1 MRKFLLIFLPIVLLT
16 FACQE
21 DEMPAG
27 SGGGTPVNPVDP
39 DDLSDIEYDPQAV
52 SIPVPDYFPAME
64 DFIPAD
70 NPTTAAGVKLGKHLF
85 YDPILS
91 VDSTLSCSS
100 CHLPKGAFTDNVA
113 LSTGVRGEMTP
124 RSSMAL
130 INLAYV
136 TEGLFWDGRVQS
148 LEDQALLP
156 VEDLIELHEK
166 WPNVEA
172 KLQRHATYP
181 EMFRKAFGIDNKT
194 EITRDLA
201 VKAIAQFERTLVSSN
216 SKFDRWKRGE
226 YLFSEEEA
234 NGFAMYFDV
243 GTDAFL
249 PDAECAHC
257 HNEPLFTT
265 NDFFNNGLDTAESFD
280 DFSDKGLGAVTGRP
294 SDNGKFRAPT
304 LRNIEL
310 TAPYMH
316 DGRLQTLEEVI
327 DHYNSGGK
335 PADNKDP
342 LLHNLGLTEEN
353 KRDLIAFLKTL
364 TDEEFINNPAYQN
377 PFE

>member
-1 MRKFLLIFLPIVLLT
+1 MMGGEQEPDPEPMDQNDLT
-16 FACQE
+16 
-21 DEMPAG
+21 
-27 SGGGTPVNPVDP
+27 
-39 DDLSDIEYDPQAV
+39 DIEYNPT
-52 SIPVPDYFPAME
+52 SISLSVPDYFPAIE

-70 NPTTAAGVKLGKHLF
+70 NPMTAEGVALGRHLF
-85 YDPILS
+85 YDTILS

-100 CHLPKGAFTDNVA
+100 CHLPQGAFTDNIDFSV
-113 LSTGVRGEMTP
+113 GVEGGLTS
-124 RSSMAL
+124 RSSMAI
-130 INLAYV
+130 INVAYLNN
-136 TEGLFWDGRVQS
+136 GLFWDGRSQS

-156 VEDLIELHEK
+156 VEDEIELHEE

-172 KLQRHATYP
+172 KLQRHDTYP
-181 EMFRKAFGIDNKT
+181 EMFRKAFGINDKR

-201 VKAIAQFERTLVSSN
+201 VKAIAQFERTLISGN
-216 SKFDRWKRGE
+216 SKFDKSKRGE
-226 YLFSEEEA
+226 VFLSEEEI
-234 NGFAMYFDV
+234 NGLQMFFDV
-243 GTDAFL
+243 GDDPSL

-265 NDFFNNGLDTAESFD
+265 DEYFNNGLDEAGSFD
-280 DFSDKGLGAVTGRP
+280 DFADLGLGAVTNKP

-316 DGRLQTLEEVI
+316 DGRFQTLEEVI

-364 TDEEFINNPAYQN
+364 TDEDFVNNPDHQS
-377 PFE
+377 PFN